1 MWTFIERTMA
11 IIGLIATV
19 GGTLISYYA
28 FIQPADL
35 SADLSRIAERL
46 AQDPVLGQDERLYVG
61 QVLDMGANQMVYL
74 EKQVTNVPG
83 SFNIKVCEPN
93 SGAVKGETSFAFGK
107 EATSFNPQFTAAS
120 GVNILI
126 SAKLG
131 SQTFERK
138 EEWRKA
144 AGTWTRVSAPEIAT
158 AGTLSCK

>member
-1 MWTFIERTMA
+1 MA
-11 IIGLIATV
+11 IIGFIATV

-46 AQDPVLGQDERLYVG
+46 AQEPVLEQDERLYVG
-61 QVLDMGANQMVYL
+61 QVLDMGASQMVYL
-74 EKQVTNVPG
+74 EKQATNVPG
-83 SFNIKVCEPN
+83 SFNIKLCEPT
-93 SGAVKGETSFAFGK
+93 SGTLKGDTSFSFGK
-107 EATSFNPQFTAAS
+107 EATSFYPQVKAGS
-120 GVNILI
+120 EINILI

-131 SQTFERK
+131 SQIFERK
-138 EEWRKA
+138 EEWRKT